1 MITDV
6 LIYES
11 GGGGEI
17 LIRGNDVAT
26 VSGYENAPYLALFG
40 GGDWWGN
47 HLCPGNEFLA
57 KTEAILKITP
67 LTSSGRIAIE
77 NAIKSDLSFLS
88 NIPGTTWN
96 VSTAVVSPSR
106 LDMVITINGKEFN
119 YLWNP
124 DLMFLKYQ
132 V

>member
-1 MITDV
+1 MISDI

-26 VSGYENAPYLALFG
+26 VSGYENAPYLSMFG

-47 HLCPGNEFLA
+47 ALCPGNEFLA
-57 KTEAILKITP
+57 KTEDVLKTTP

-77 NAIKSDLSFLS
+77 NAVKTDLSFLN
-88 NIPGTTWN
+88 NIPGTTWSIN
-96 VSTAVVSPSR
+96 VSITSPTR
-106 LDMVITINGKEFN
+106 LEILIMINGKEFN

-124 DLMFLKYQ
+124 DKFYLTHQ